1 MDESQAQVV
10 SALREFV
17 AANRAAREA
26 MEQGEAVVMMGIEEI
41 ERGGSVVDAL
51 RAAPASDQRLSTKRT
66 LERLSVARHKVRLLL
81 VAECTSDG
89 MVGREIADL
98 WGFSRQ
104 RAAKFVLESR
114 EVETSRLPN

>member
-26 MEQGEAVVMMGIEEI
+26 MEQGEAVVMRGIEEI
-41 ERGGSVVDAL
+41 ERGGSVVEAL
-51 RAAPASDQRLSTKRT
+51 RAAPASEQRLSTKRA

-114 EVETSRLPN
+114 EVESGRLPN